1 MFVINTVTKVVQ
13 QKKMKF
19 LSRDIKNSQTSNTL
33 NR

>member
-19 LSRDIKNSQTSNTL
+19 LSRDIKNSQTSYTL